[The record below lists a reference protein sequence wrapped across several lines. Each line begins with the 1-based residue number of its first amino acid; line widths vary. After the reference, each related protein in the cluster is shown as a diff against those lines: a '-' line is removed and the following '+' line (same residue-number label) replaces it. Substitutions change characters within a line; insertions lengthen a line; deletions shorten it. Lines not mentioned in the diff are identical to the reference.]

1 MKAHRVSTSPTN
13 PARNLSKIFANQA
26 HLPKTDYEKKQA
38 KKIAENKAML
48 RSLGIPDLLEVH
60 SPSRSSSA
68 GTAGVHDR

>member
-13 PARNLSKIFANQA
+13 PARNLSKIFVNQT

-48 RSLGIPDLLEVH
+48 KSLGSLIYWKVH